1 MKRARRDENQFDYS
15 TEGEAKS
22 NRNQSEKVDHVGVA
36 AAATVATVAT
46 VARLATGGTDADKCV
61 YTGVGR
67 TD

>member
-36 AAATVATVAT
+36 AAAAAVAT

>member
-15 TEGEAKS
+15 TEGETKS
-22 NRNQSEKVDHVGVA
+22 NGNQSGKVDHVGVA
-36 AAATVATVAT
+36 AAAAAAVAT

-61 YTGVGR
+61 HTGVGR

>member
-1 MKRARRDENQFDYS
+1 MKRARRDENRFDYS
-15 TEGEAKS
+15 TEGETKS

-36 AAATVATVAT
+36 AAAAVAT

-61 YTGVGR
+61 HTGIGR